1 MRENKFRAW
10 DGWALGFTYSDKEC
24 DYYVWGFE
32 EGKLKAWVLNETVG
46 TTDEPPGV
54 ESVELELPDECIGLK
69 DKNGK
74 EIYER
79 DIVHITAHMINF
91 NAPVVFHGGA
101 FKASTLS
108 PGDFPNGG
116 KRSEIIGNMYENPE
130 LLEEEAAGRERMEK

>member
-1 MRENKFRAW
+1 MREIKFR
-10 DGWALGFTYSDKEC
+10 GWRALPKNNGVME
-24 DYYVWGFE
+24 YYNDLVHIPTNYH
-32 EGKLKAWVLNETVG
+32 KTVVLMQYT
-46 TTDEPPGV
+46 
-54 ESVELELPDECIGLK
+54 GLK

-108 PGDFPNGG
+108 PEDFPNGG
-116 KRSEIIGNMYENPE
+116 KRSEIIGNMYENPK
-130 LLEEEAAGRERMEK
+130 LLEEERRA